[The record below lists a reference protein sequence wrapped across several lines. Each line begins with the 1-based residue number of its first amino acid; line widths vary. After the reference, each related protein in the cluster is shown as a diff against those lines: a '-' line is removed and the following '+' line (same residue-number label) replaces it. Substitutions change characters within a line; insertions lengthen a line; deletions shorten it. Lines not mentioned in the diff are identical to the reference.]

1 MKQNAEQKKM
11 QKILLN
17 SKIHRATVTECDL
30 NYVGSITIDRDLIEA
45 AGLVVNEQV
54 QVLDVNNGN
63 RLTTYVIEGEAGSG
77 VIGINGPAAHLV
89 NKGDLV
95 IICAY
100 VSLDIEAIKT
110 HKPTIVLV
118 NESNQIKTIWNK
130 EEAALIA

>member
-1 MKQNAEQKKM
+1 MHKT
-11 QKILLN
+11 LLN

-30 NYVGSITIDRDLIEA
+30 NYIGSITIDRDLIEA
-45 AGLVVNEQV
+45 AGLVPNEQV
-54 QVLDVNNGN
+54 HVLDVNNGA

-100 VSLDIEAIKT
+100 ASFNEEEIAE
-110 HKPTIVLV
+110 HSPTIVLL
-118 NESNQIKTIWNK
+118 NSKNQIQKIINK
-130 EEAALIA
+130 EEPGLIAN